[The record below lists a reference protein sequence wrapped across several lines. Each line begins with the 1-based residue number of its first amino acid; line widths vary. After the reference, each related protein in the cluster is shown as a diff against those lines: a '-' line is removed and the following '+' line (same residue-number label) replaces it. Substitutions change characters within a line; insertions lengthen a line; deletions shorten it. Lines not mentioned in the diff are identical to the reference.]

1 MRISLRIS
9 LILIAADL
17 AIVIRYARLRQIF
30 DRDRRRRPQTFAP
43 QVARLNVT
51 PPILIVLFRDE
62 RIIFPPLKQFP
73 LNFYFCMLAYLARC
87 PRYSNKPKGA
97 VAVLF
102 LSLPASSFYSVGARR
117 GTRCAKTER
126 LCERVWTSSGH

>member
-17 AIVIRYARLRQIF
+17 AIVSAICAATPNLS

-43 QVARLNVT
+43 QVDRLKLT

-62 RIIFPPLKQFP
+62 RIMKRIPVIIF
-73 LNFYFCMLAYLARC
+73 
-87 PRYSNKPKGA
+87 
-97 VAVLF
+97 
-102 LSLPASSFYSVGARR
+102 
-117 GTRCAKTER
+117 
-126 LCERVWTSSGH
+126 

>member
-30 DRDRRRRPQTFAP
+30 DRDCRRRPQTFAP

-62 RIIFPPLKQFP
+62 RIMKEILVIFL
-73 LNFYFCMLAYLARC
+73 
-87 PRYSNKPKGA
+87 
-97 VAVLF
+97 
-102 LSLPASSFYSVGARR
+102 
-117 GTRCAKTER
+117 
-126 LCERVWTSSGH
+126 